1 MEVKMNN
8 YQITLF
14 FAKDTIY
21 KAFELSNS
29 LLQNITDLGDPILLP
44 NNASVPK
51 EVNFPLIIFNKNKK
65 IQITANY
72 QNIIATI
79 EKDESIEIKDLVINI
94 NKALIDNDI
103 KVIRIGYGYKTQLDK
118 ELIELFKNNNFEN
131 DELKNSI
138 NFELSWLT
146 EIDINELKVNCWQR
160 YFTDQKLEN
169 LNVIFDINTKAEETN
184 EIDNEF
190 LESFINDSEKFIKEK
205 IYK

>member
-1 MEVKMNN
+1 MNN

-21 KAFELSNS
+21 KTFELSNS
-29 LLQNITDLGDPILLP
+29 LLQNITDLGEPILLP

-51 EVNFPLIIFNKNKK
+51 KVNFPLIIFNKNKK

-72 QNIIATI
+72 QNIIVTI
-79 EKDESIEIKDLVINI
+79 EKDESIEIKDLVISI
-94 NKALIDNDI
+94 NKALIDNNI

-118 ELIELFKNNNFEN
+118 ELIGLFKNNNFEN

-138 NFELSWLT
+138 NFELSWLI

-160 YFTDQKLEN
+160 YFTNQKLEN
-169 LNVIFDINTKAEETN
+169 LNVIFDINTKAEEIN

>member
-1 MEVKMNN
+1 MNN

-29 LLQNITDLGDPILLP
+29 LLQNITDLGEPILLP

-79 EKDESIEIKDLVINI
+79 EKDESIEIKDLVISI